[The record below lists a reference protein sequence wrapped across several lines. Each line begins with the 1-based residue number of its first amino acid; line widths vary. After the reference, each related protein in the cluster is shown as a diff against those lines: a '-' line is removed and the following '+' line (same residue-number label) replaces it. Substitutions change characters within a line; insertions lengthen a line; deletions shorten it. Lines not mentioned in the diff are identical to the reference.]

1 MKKELLIALSFALIS
16 CGVQYVPVSVEPLE
30 ETFEINEQN
39 KELLFSKA
47 NSWFALAFQNS
58 KNVIQYSDKE
68 TGVITGRFAIQP
80 QMMSNGYGLQQD
92 NSIYS
97 GIQVR
102 VKDNAA
108 KIAINPDDFTEVHSA
123 RNESYRFTKDSAI
136 AKSHELIASFK
147 NYLQNPVEDF

>member
-1 MKKELLIALSFALIS
+1 MKKITLVGILFLLIG
-16 CGVQYVPVSVEPLE
+16 CGVSYVPVTVEPIE
-30 ETFEINEQN
+30 ETFEVKEQN

-58 KNVIQYSDKE
+58 KNVIQYSDKK

-80 QMMSNGYGLQQD
+80 QVRSNAYGLQQD

-108 KIAINPDDFTEVHSA
+108 KIGVNPDNFTEVHSSL
-123 RNESYRFTKDSAI
+123 NESYRFTKDSAI
-136 AKSHELIASFK
+136 AESRKLIASFK
-147 NYLQNPVEDF
+147 AYLQEPVEGF